1 MNILGMDLTI
11 PQLAVLLFC
20 AFLGGI
26 SKTGIIGL
34 GIVITPLMASV
45 FPAGRALGFLLPVLF
60 MADITSIIRFN
71 RQIPWKPLLRAIPW
85 GILGTIIGW
94 LVARL
99 IVRHYGE
106 GADRVLRLVI
116 GTILGLVVVLGY
128 YVSRNPSFAMGKGE
142 EGLEESDEVK
152 RWYAGALG
160 LFSGFA
166 GMLTN
171 SGGPVWATYFSSLDL
186 EVKEVIGAGVWCL
199 FIITFVKM
207 PFSVSLGF
215 MNAQTLTL
223 NLLLAPLTVLG
234 MVAGSRIAG
243 RYSKKAF
250 ARIIRTLAACG
261 AVYMI
266 VG

>member
-1 MNILGMDLTI
+1 MNILSMELTV
-11 PQLAVLLFC
+11 PQLLVLLFS
-20 AFLGGI
+20 AFLGGF

-34 GIVITPLMASV
+34 GIIITPLMASV

-60 MADITSIIRFN
+60 MADITSIVRFN
-71 RQIPWKPLLRAIPW
+71 RQVPWKPLLRAIPW
-85 GILGTIIGW
+85 GIVGTVFGW

-99 IVRHYGE
+99 IVRHYGD
-106 GADRVLRLVI
+106 GSDRILRLVI
-116 GTILGLVVVLGY
+116 GSIMGLVVALGY

-142 EGLEESDEVK
+142 GGMERSDEV
-152 RWYAGALG
+152 RHWYAGVLG

-215 MNAQTLTL
+215 MNAQTLAV

-234 MVAGSRIAG
+234 MATGSRVAGK
-243 RYSKKAF
+243 YSKKAF